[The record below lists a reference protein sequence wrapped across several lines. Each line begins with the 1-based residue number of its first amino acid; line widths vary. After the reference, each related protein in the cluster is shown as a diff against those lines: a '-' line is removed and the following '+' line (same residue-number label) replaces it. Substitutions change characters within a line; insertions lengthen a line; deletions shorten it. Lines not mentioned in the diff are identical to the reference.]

1 MSVTLSPHTEDL
13 IRRLIERGPYADT
26 EAVIKDALALL
37 EEREEQR
44 QRLRA
49 ELQSAVEQAER
60 GELIDFTPER
70 FAEIKRRALE
80 IARQG
85 MPIRDAVTP

>member
-1 MSVTLSPHTEDL
+1 MSVTLSLHTEDE
-13 IRRLIERGPYADT
+13 IRRLIDRSLYADA
-26 EAVIKDALALL
+26 EAVIKDVWDLL

-44 QRLRA
+44 QWLRA
-49 ELQSAVEQAER
+49 ELQSAVEQVER
-60 GELIDFTPER
+60 GELIDFTPVR

-80 IARQG
+80 NARQG

>member
-1 MSVTLSPHTEDL
+1 MSVTLSPRTEDL
-13 IRRLIERGPYADT
+13 IQRWIDIGAYPDAN
-26 EAVIKDALALL
+26 AVLRDALRLL
-37 EEREEQR
+37 EEQKQGR
-44 QRLRA
+44 QWLRA
-49 ELQSAVEQAER
+49 ESQSAVEQAER

-80 IARQG
+80 NAQQG